1 MASIEFGKKC
11 RPYNLKY
18 NELFGY
24 VPCKDDYIG
33 TQEEFF
39 TALVRAVNEEKDISE
54 FIRPRGSYEYDPGKR
69 YDR

>member
-1 MASIEFGKKC
+1 MNSIEFGKKC
-11 RPYNLKY
+11 NQYNVKY

-39 TALVRAVNEEKDISE
+39 TALVRAVNEKKDISE
-54 FIRPRGSYEYDPGKR
+54 FIRIRGPYEYNPEKR
-69 YDR
+69 Y